1 LNALPLCSTVNL
13 MDRSAA
19 ELAIRALETERQK
32 IDAAIRELRAMVT
45 DEPPAARSVRR
56 KRISRAGLRKTS
68 EGANRRRAK
77 VHEAAPSNAVPAR
90 SQKKSAQKKGGLT
103 PEGRA
108 RLAEATRQ
116 RNIARAAA
124 AKKAAAKAS

>member
-1 LNALPLCSTVNL
+1 MVA
-13 MDRSAA
+13 
-19 ELAIRALETERQK
+19 
-32 IDAAIRELRAMVT
+32 DA
-45 DEPPAARSVRR
+45 PPAAAPVRR
-56 KRISRAGLRKTS
+56 KRTRRAGQKKVS
-68 EGANRRRAK
+68 HGANRSVK
-77 VHEAAPSNAVPAR
+77 VHEATPSTAAPAR
-90 SQKKSAQKKGGLT
+90 SRKKSARKKGGLT